1 MAFVDYIEL
10 MSATGG
16 NAENDPFAEP
26 LNREVLDDY
35 NFSRIVS
42 SCRGILNLVAKPF
55 LKLGNI
61 PLKLSAEPLIGDFGC
76 NVRPPPPHDYDEWYR
91 FLRAY
96 LGALTDA
103 FVVDEVSSW
112 RFGVFTEY
120 ENPDCYTLDGN
131 ILPEKLRERY
141 ETELRDKYKTL
152 AELTPQVQVTE
163 FGEVLNLS
171 VDADAN
177 SAVFIEILPR

>member
-1 MAFVDYIEL
+1 
-10 MSATGG
+10 MS
-16 NAENDPFAEP
+16 
-26 LNREVLDDY
+26 V
-35 NFSRIVS
+35 
-42 SCRGILNLVAKPF
+42 
-55 LKLGNI
+55 
-61 PLKLSAEPLIGDFGC
+61 
-76 NVRPPPPHDYDEWYR
+76 PPQNYDEWYR

-103 FVVDEVSSW
+103 FGADEVSSL

-120 ENPDCYTLDGN
+120 EDPDCYTFDGN

-141 ETELRDKYKTL
+141 KTELRDKYKTL

-163 FGEVLNLS
+163 FGEVLNLL